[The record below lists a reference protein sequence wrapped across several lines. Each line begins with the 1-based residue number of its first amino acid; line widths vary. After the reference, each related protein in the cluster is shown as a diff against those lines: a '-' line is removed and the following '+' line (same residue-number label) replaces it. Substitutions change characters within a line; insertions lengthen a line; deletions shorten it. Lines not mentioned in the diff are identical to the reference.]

1 MYSQIGPRE
10 SYLLTVV
17 NTAWLYPTSN
27 IEAALA
33 ATTVPYTR
41 SGNQI
46 VAATIADLNQIAIAI
61 YENTVTVLLPQG
73 FNMRPG
79 LLLKDLGKVL
89 TFKTTSGAL
98 VAEWRLARLIT
109 DQIGTPGGGAAPPG
123 TVGYLPIFYS
133 EGNVSGMPFDPVRVV
148 RVG

>member
-1 MYSQIGPRE
+1 MYSQIGVRE

-46 VAATIADLNQIAIAI
+46 IAATIADLNLIADAI
-61 YENTVTVLLPQG
+61 FTNTATELPPQG
-73 FNMRPG
+73 FNMRTG

-89 TFKTTSGAL
+89 TFKTTSGEL

-109 DQIGTPGGGAAPPG
+109 DQSSMPTPGAAPPG
-123 TVGYLPIFYS
+123 TVGYLPIFYAA
-133 EGNVSGMPFDPVRVV
+133 GNSTGMPFDPVRVV

>member
-17 NTAWLYPTSN
+17 NTAWLYPTDN

-33 ATTVPYTR
+33 TTTAPYTR

-46 VAATIADLNQIAIAI
+46 VAATIADLEQIANDI
-61 YENTVTVLLPQG
+61 YANTVTDPLPQG
-73 FNMRPG
+73 FSLRPG

-109 DQIGTPGGGAAPPG
+109 DQAGTPIPGAPPG

-133 EGNVSGMPFDPVRVV
+133 EGNAINRPFDPVRVV